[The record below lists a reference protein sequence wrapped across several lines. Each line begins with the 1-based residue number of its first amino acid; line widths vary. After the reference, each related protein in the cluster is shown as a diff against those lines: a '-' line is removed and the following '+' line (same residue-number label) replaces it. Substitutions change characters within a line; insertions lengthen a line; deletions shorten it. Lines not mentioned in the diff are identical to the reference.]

1 MKLLPNEHQ
10 KPATFIKESLKI
22 YNILK
27 VQKYDEV
34 RDHFH
39 YTGDNTGAAH
49 SICNLKYRKSR

>member
-10 KPATFIKESLKI
+10 KSAAFVKESLKI

-27 VQKYDEV
+27 VQKYGKV

-39 YTGDNTGAAH
+39 YTGDNTGTAH
-49 SICNLKYRKSR
+49 SICNLKYRKSK